1 MASRTL
7 RSATG
12 QKSSPQAP
20 AEQLLVTSATPTAGQ
35 QNADFEQFVRGGI
48 AEIKSMLEEF
58 KVSLEFQAQRTTSL
72 EQRVDPLE
80 KKVTDLE
87 KQLQQQELL
96 IRKSLEA
103 DNKQERFSR
112 KNNFRIVGLKEGNNE
127 NPMEMAK
134 TVLQRHFG
142 MENPR
147 VERAHRDGPKMA
159 PDKPRHFLVRM
170 LSYQDKRHIL
180 SQQRNA
186 LAETEMFIIDDLT
199 KSDREEKKKWK
210 TEVQEAFS
218 AGIRYHFSSGKW
230 RDRKG
235 NLAPFYNTQMRRG
248 NPTTTRQ
255 EPPPLAPLRPSQSG
269 Q

>member
-1 MASRTL
+1 MATRTL

-12 QKSSPQAP
+12 QKGSPLAS
-20 AEQLLVTSATPTAGQ
+20 AEQPDNTPATPIAEQ
-35 QNADFEQFVRGGI
+35 QNANFEQDMRSGI
-48 AEIKSMLEEF
+48 AEIKSMLQDF
-58 KVSLEFQAQRTTSL
+58 RVSLEFQAQRTTDL

-80 KKVTDLE
+80 KKVKDLE
-87 KQLQQQELL
+87 KQMQQQELM
-96 IRKSLEA
+96 IRKAAEA

-112 KNNFRIVGLKEGNNE
+112 KNNFRIVGMKEENNE
-127 NPMEMAK
+127 NPMERAK
-134 TVLQRHFG
+134 FVLNRHFG

-147 VERAHRDGPKMA
+147 LERAHRDGPKMA

-170 LSYQDKRHIL
+170 LSYQDKRYIL

-186 LAETEMFIIDDLT
+186 LAETGMFIIDDLT
-199 KSDREEKKKWK
+199 KPDREEKKRWK
-210 TEVQEAFS
+210 SEVQEAFS

-235 NLAPFYNTQMRRG
+235 NLAPFYNTRMHHG
-248 NPTTTRQ
+248 NPNTSGQ
-255 EPPPLAPLRPSQSG
+255 GPPPLAPLRPSQSG